1 MEQLKYSNIFDAI
14 TDDPVEA
21 ADLKFRAD
29 LMLLLREYFR
39 AQKATPADICQR
51 LGVPQPRVS
60 ELLNGKIDKFSAD
73 KLIGFAAKLG
83 IRFYPSVVKASRG
96 KPMKIKCDVSMPAP
110 AA

>member
-39 AQKATPADICQR
+39 AQKATQLEISQR

-83 IRFYPSVVKASRG
+83 IRFHPTVVKATRG
-96 KPMKIKCDVSMPAP
+96 KPMKIKCDVTVAP

>member
-1 MEQLKYSNIFDAI
+1 VEQLKYSNIFDAI

-39 AQKATPADICQR
+39 AQKATQLDICRR

-60 ELLNGKIDKFSAD
+60 ELLTGKIDKFSAD

-96 KPMKIKCDVSMPAP
+96 KPMKIKCDVAMGASAG
-110 AA
+110 

>member
-1 MEQLKYSNIFDAI
+1 MEQLKYSTIFDAI
-14 TDDPVEA
+14 TEDPVEA

-39 AQKATPADICQR
+39 AEKATPADICQR

-73 KLIGFAAKLG
+73 KLIGFAAKVG
-83 IRFYPSVVKASRG
+83 IRFYPSVVKATRG
-96 KPMKIKCDVSMPAP
+96 KPMRIKCDVFLMAP